1 MASFTRTEGDLEAD
15 TLRPG
20 HLVTGPF
27 IARYLHICNINTV
40 SIISTLYP
48 LTLNTRFRRGLMTGH
63 VWWAVLGGGWL
74 HGQVGT

>member
-1 MASFTRTEGDLEAD
+1 MASFTRTEGDLEVD

-40 SIISTLYP
+40 SIISVSIISLA
-48 LTLNTRFRRGLMTGH
+48 TRFSRGQMTGH

>member
-27 IARYLHICNINTV
+27 IARYLYIYNINTFV
-40 SIISTLYP
+40 SITLDP
-48 LTLNTRFRRGLMTGH
+48 RFSRGLMTGH

>member
-1 MASFTRTEGDLEAD
+1 MNSKVEGWAVASFTRTEGDLEAD

-48 LTLNTRFRRGLMTGH
+48 LYNP
-63 VWWAVLGGGWL
+63 
-74 HGQVGT
+74 

>member
-27 IARYLHICNINTV
+27 IARYLHICNIYSLTIHLKYLLCFYLHIYNIYSV
-40 SIISTLYP
+40 STHL
-48 LTLNTRFRRGLMTGH
+48 
-63 VWWAVLGGGWL
+63 
-74 HGQVGT
+74 

>member
-27 IARYLHICNINTV
+27 IARYLHIYNIYSV
-40 SIISTLYP
+40 SIYTSITSTLY
-48 LTLNTRFRRGLMTGH
+48 L
-63 VWWAVLGGGWL
+63 
-74 HGQVGT
+74 